1 MKTLENVYKLYVRP
15 HLEYGDLVFDSHD
28 MNKPMTFNL
37 LNSKDDISK
46 EIESIQYQAARIVSG
61 AWNKSKI
68 SELYGILGWES
79 LQDRRTM
86 RKLVLLH
93 QTLHTKKPS
102 YLYYIL
108 TNQLHTN
115 PRLAATLNLKNIHC
129 KTTKYNKSYFPS
141 TILDWNNL
149 PFELKSVKSKKIL
162 KSRFLNKIK
171 TQKITIR

>member
-1 MKTLENVYKLYVRP
+1 
-15 HLEYGDLVFDSHD
+15 
-28 MNKPMTFNL
+28 
-37 LNSKDDISK
+37 
-46 EIESIQYQAARIVSG
+46 
-61 AWNKSKI
+61 
-68 SELYGILGWES
+68 
-79 LQDRRTM
+79 M

-162 KSRFLNKIK
+162 KSRFLNKIRPK
-171 TQKITIR
+171 KSLYVDIRNNDKVRYLTMLRLNLSPLRAHKFKYNFEDTPHPYCAVCETI